1 MTMKALSLEELNEI
15 NPEKIYKL
23 PLILNTNLWVTI
35 NLPFTMP
42 NPVKIEFDDRIRDNM
57 PSSVKNK
64 KGVYIFLVEPKLPFQ
79 PDIKYLIYIG
89 RVMKGNTFFK
99 RFYEYVDAIG
109 NINAK
114 RNRQLMANAWPK
126 KTQVYFYPM
135 TNNKHIEF
143 IEEELDFLK
152 RAEKGLSKKYNFKI
166 NSHIIQ
172 FYGICEKCRK
182 EKE

>member
-143 IEEELDFLK
+143 IEEELVDKIIPPLNNKFFLK
-152 RAEKGLSKKYNFKI
+152 EAQSTRSIYN
-166 NSHIIQ
+166 
-172 FYGICEKCRK
+172 
-182 EKE
+182 